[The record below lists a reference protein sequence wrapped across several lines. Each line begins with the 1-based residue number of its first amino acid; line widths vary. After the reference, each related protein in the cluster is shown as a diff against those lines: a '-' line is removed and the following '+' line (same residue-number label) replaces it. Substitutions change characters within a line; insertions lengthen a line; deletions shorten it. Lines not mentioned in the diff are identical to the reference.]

1 MNLRPMAKGVLGV
14 MFLLTGGWL
23 SQGLTKPMPV
33 LLAQAPLN
41 STGAMIIAQ
50 PGEKFPQLV
59 RRGEQTA
66 RSLLG
71 PLFAAGAQEGYIQIG
86 VKSRSSVF
94 PLMDVRVSRTDWSRK
109 PASLL
114 PYSRVFTET
123 ASLLE
128 LSPAAAKANALE
140 RSAKSPS
147 ATSATTPSENK
158 TPEGQQA
165 APETKKTDGS
175 TGATAEP
182 ASGQLSSS
190 TPKADSKRVSVTT
203 PIALS
208 FKDLPAKDAKSLGIQ
223 ITPAPKGG
231 NESLTDKTYQF
242 TPQPRL
248 DYSTE
253 YTVTVSGS
261 KEKPLKEPI
270 KVKFTTEP
278 QYTYKKDIQA
288 MLSSTCTSCHS
299 STGTQRNRSELDT
312 YAKVLKYVTP
322 GTGGE
327 LINPKWL
334 ALHASG
340 GGTGGP
346 GFLPKAGLRQRGDKV
361 IGGGGAT
368 SANPFGTVAP
378 SSTTGPTGTAS
389 TADSLQGS
397 AGSSLSTD
405 ASNISRGN
413 RQGALT
419 DEQATILKTWIVQDK
434 AVEE

>member
-23 SQGLTKPMPV
+23 SQGLTKPLPTI
-33 LLAQAPLN
+33 LAQAPLN
-41 STGAMIIAQ
+41 STGATIIAQ

-66 RSLLG
+66 RSLLD

-86 VKSRSSVF
+86 VKSRSSIF

-128 LSPAAAKANALE
+128 LSPTP
-140 RSAKSPS
+140 AKSPS
-147 ATSATTPSENK
+147 TTSATTPAENKK
-158 TPEGQQA
+158 TPEGQPG
-165 APETKKTDGS
+165 APENKKADGS
-175 TGATAEP
+175 AESTAEP
-182 ASGQLSSS
+182 ANSQLSSS
-190 TPKADSKRVSVTT
+190 TPKADSKRVPVNT

-208 FKDLPAKDAKSLGIQ
+208 FKELPAKDTKSLGVQ

-231 NESLTDKTYQF
+231 NESLSDKTYQF

-253 YTVTVSGS
+253 YTITVSGS

-288 MLSSTCTSCHS
+288 MLAGTCTSCHS
-299 STGTQRNRSELDT
+299 ATGTQRDRSELDT

-334 ALHASG
+334 ALHSSG

-361 IGGGGAT
+361 IGGSGAT

-378 SSTTGPTGTAS
+378 SSTTGSTGTAS
-389 TADSLQGS
+389 TADSLQGN

-405 ASNISRGN
+405 TSNISRGN

-419 DEQATILKTWIVQDK
+419 DEQATILKTWIIQDK
-434 AVEE
+434 GVEE